1 MTTNSILN
9 FKETMVWTVA
19 PLYIHVD
26 QIYNR
31 SFRGLGGDVFN
42 PRTEDD
48 DDKSKARM
56 TENVFL
62 ALDNPSALVNEYLY
76 GYREYMKGLT
86 SLPTLHIGSGDE
98 PISDDGSDECKRLFQ
113 RIRSESV
120 KSMFLPETEIPQHAD
135 TGKLSVSSN
144 NCKSPTAYTHQNHNQ
159 SNQLDLNEPSLSTAT
174 VLKHSQ
180 GMMESKSP
188 KNVCKSMCEE
198 TFDESMSNTISPNIS
213 RDQAPRPNIKSP
225 PGFPP
230 VHGNK
235 DAENIMK
242 TDKPAE
248 NSKHVDHESSTQTKD
263 VTTSSNTQHPPT
275 KRETTGQQVLQ
286 SSESKKP
293 ETGTEQKPVDVT
305 KKTYSGNRPQPH
317 KSVPQIS
324 KQREPLKEKR
334 LKDLSELRQQARSG
348 GEGASVTKD
357 QSAPGNARYIHCTLI
372 FKEKVICVNRSYP
385 SPSNTKAKPQFF
397 FHTLFIFKFISVG
410 LKNCFTKRLKEKTK
424 IQKKSMYGIL

>member
-1 MTTNSILN
+1 
-9 FKETMVWTVA
+9 
-19 PLYIHVD
+19 
-26 QIYNR
+26 
-31 SFRGLGGDVFN
+31 
-42 PRTEDD
+42 
-48 DDKSKARM
+48 
-56 TENVFL
+56 
-62 ALDNPSALVNEYLY
+62 
-76 GYREYMKGLT
+76 
-86 SLPTLHIGSGDE
+86 
-98 PISDDGSDECKRLFQ
+98 
-113 RIRSESV
+113 
-120 KSMFLPETEIPQHAD
+120 MFLPETEIPQHAD
-135 TGKLSVSSN
+135 TGKLSESSN

-198 TFDESMSNTISPNIS
+198 TFDESMSDTISPNIS
-213 RDQAPRPNIKSP
+213 CDQAPRPNIKSP

-235 DAENIMK
+235 DAEKIMK

-263 VTTSSNTQHPPT
+263 VTTSSNNQHPPT

-293 ETGTEQKPVDVT
+293 ETGTEQKSVDVT
-305 KKTYSGNRPQPH
+305 KKTYSGNRPVPH
-317 KSVPQIS
+317 KSVPQLS

-348 GEGASVTKD
+348 GGGAMVTKD
-357 QSAPGNARYIHCTLI
+357 QSAPGNARYITVH
-372 FKEKVICVNRSYP
+372 
-385 SPSNTKAKPQFF
+385 
-397 FHTLFIFKFISVG
+397 
-410 LKNCFTKRLKEKTK
+410 
-424 IQKKSMYGIL
+424 